1 MTYVSAP
8 GANRGNSVPRG
19 GAARRTRNGRM
30 SDLKAELSRAPVFC
44 TLSERALDRAA
55 AAARRR
61 ELSRGER
68 AYEPDAA
75 AEALH
80 VLARGSAKLLRR
92 GQDGKRVTLDLVH
105 APALLGA
112 EAAFCVEGGGVEA
125 EALEK
130 AVVLAVPLSA
140 LRAALAAERAPCAA
154 LAEHLA
160 ASAARYAARIA
171 NLSLGSAEARVAAFL
186 LDLAERIGEATPEGT
201 AIPTRLTRRE
211 LADAVGVRSE
221 TAFRVTGRLAKAGLI
236 AIREGRFRVL
246 NEAALRALIENPG
259 ASGRRRGV
267 RNGHPEP
274 ASPRL

>member
-1 MTYVSAP
+1 
-8 GANRGNSVPRG
+8 
-19 GAARRTRNGRM
+19 M
-30 SDLKAELSRAPVFC
+30 SNLKAELSRAPVLC

-55 AAARRR
+55 GAALWRDLA
-61 ELSRGER
+61 RGEP
-68 AYEPDAA
+68 AYEADAA

-92 GQDGKRVTLDLVH
+92 GEDGRRVTLDIVH
-105 APALLGA
+105 APALLGV
-112 EAAFCVEGGGVEA
+112 EAAFCAEGGGIEA

-130 AVVLAVPLSA
+130 SVVLAVPLTA
-140 LRAALAAERAPCAA
+140 LRAALTAERAPCAA

-160 ASAARYAARIA
+160 ACAARYAGRVA

-186 LDLAERIGEATPEGT
+186 LALAERIGERTPEGT

-246 NEAALRALIENPG
+246 NEAALRTLMENPG
-259 ASGRRRGV
+259 ASGRRRGA

-274 ASPRL
+274 FSPRL